1 MSEKAA
7 IGTLDYC
14 SAPWLAGAIA
24 AKDLGGA
31 SVAATSP
38 YNARQTVRDV
48 SGLPLV
54 FDRAMPVSSPPP
66 RQALLV
72 GKRAMDIVLSLLALL
87 ALAPLMLA
95 VAAIIKAASPGPV
108 LFCQMREGRDGRPFR
123 IYKFRSMYCDRC
135 DPAGVAQTVKGDRR
149 VNAIGRFI
157 RRANIDEL
165 PQLFNILKGEMSL
178 VGPRPHPIGI
188 SGGGVPYGRLVGY
201 YHRRHVIKPGLS
213 GWAQANGYRGPTDDP
228 FLARARIDHDL
239 AYIAN
244 FSLWL
249 DIRIIVMT
257 LVREIA
263 GGSGS

>member
-213 GWAQANGYRGPTDDP
+213 RPDRSRSRLYRQFFP
-228 FLARARIDHDL
+228 LARYQDHRHDPGPRDCWRL
-239 AYIAN
+239 GQLGCVQ
-244 FSLWL
+244 S
-249 DIRIIVMT
+249 
-257 LVREIA
+257 A
-263 GGSGS
+263 GASSRRW